1 MSDLIKGSYIEQLVE
16 QIKSIDTTD
25 LSNDVS
31 NDAETIVVEEQKIFF
46 WIRLYL
52 KEEST
57 NINLGDDIIIRY
69 TPSGEEMTTKFS
81 AYGKKGLERDHL
93 DQVTNYNPE
102 DDKRILCLMVDE
114 RTVNYS
120 NDIPFIR
127 TLFKTGNHYEYQL
140 VRRHELLFINSKT
153 NESIEYFEI
162 DF

>member
-16 QIKSIDTTD
+16 QIKSIDATD
-25 LSNDVS
+25 LSDDVS
-31 NDAETIVVEEQKIFF
+31 DEAETIVVEEQKIFF

-52 KEEST
+52 KNES
-57 NINLGDDIIIRY
+57 NSINLGDDIIIRY

-102 DDKRILCLMVDE
+102 DDKKVLCLMVDE
-114 RTVNYS
+114 RKVNYS
-120 NDIPFIR
+120 SDIPFIR